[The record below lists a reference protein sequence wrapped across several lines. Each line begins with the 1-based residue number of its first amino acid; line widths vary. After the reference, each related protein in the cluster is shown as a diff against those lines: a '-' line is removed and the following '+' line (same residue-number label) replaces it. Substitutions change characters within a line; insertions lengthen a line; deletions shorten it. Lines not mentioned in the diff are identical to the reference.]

1 MAMTIEQES
10 GLSYI
15 QDTLREYGFSSQEA
29 AELTEWAK
37 GEIVNGSSPILIRQR
52 LWEQPAFKRRFKVIF
67 DRRDRGLPAISPSEV
82 LEYERRARQLFQEA
96 GLPPGFYD
104 SPDDFYNF
112 MLNDVSIS
120 ELNSRVEV
128 ARTLLYSVSQEDRL
142 EMKRLYGLTDGQEVA
157 YVLDSTRA
165 LPLLQNQFNAA
176 RTSGAA
182 LRSGYGQLFKDE
194 AEKLAMAGITAEQA
208 ARGFGSLVEGKQLF
222 GALPGLENS
231 EDAITRSQ
239 QLSGTF
245 TGDSLAAL
253 KIRRRAEMRVAA
265 FQSGGGFVAD
275 REGFSGL
282 GSSSK

>member
-1 MAMTIEQES
+1 MALTIEQES

-15 QDTLREYGFSSQEA
+15 QDTLREYGFSEQEA
-29 AELTEWAK
+29 NDLTEWAK

-67 DRRDRGLPAISPSEV
+67 DRRDKGLPAISPSEV

-112 MLNDVSIS
+112 LVNDVSIS
-120 ELNSRVEV
+120 ELNGRVEI
-128 ARTLLYSVSQEDRL
+128 ARTMLYSVSQEDRL
-142 EMKRLYGLTDGQEVA
+142 EMKRLYGFTEGQEIA
-157 YVLDSTRA
+157 YVLDNKRA

-182 LRSGYGQLFKDE
+182 LRSGYGQLFRDE
-194 AEKLAMAGITAEQA
+194 AERLAIAGVSAEA
-208 ARGFGSLVEGKQLF
+208 AAQGFGALVSSKELF
-222 GALPGLENS
+222 NALPGLEAS
-231 EDAITRSQ
+231 EDTITRAE
-239 QLSGTF
+239 QLAGTF
-245 TGDSLAAL
+245 TGDAVAAG

-265 FQSGGGFVAD
+265 FQGGGGFVAD
-275 REGFSGL
+275 REGFAGL
-282 GSSSK
+282 GSSNS

>member
-1 MAMTIEQES
+1 MALTEDQQS
-10 GLSYI
+10 GLAYI
-15 QDTLREYGFSSQEA
+15 QDTLREYGFSEAEA
-29 AELTEWAK
+29 AELTTWAK
-37 GEIVNGSSPILIRQR
+37 EEIVNGSSPILVRQR

-120 ELNSRVEV
+120 ELNGRVEI
-128 ARTLLYSVSQEDRL
+128 ARTILYSASQEERL
-142 EMKRLYGLTDGQEVA
+142 EMKRLYGLTDGQEIA
-157 YVLDSTRA
+157 YVLDSSRA

-182 LRSGYGQLFKDE
+182 LRSGYGQLFRDE
-194 AEKLAMAGITAEQA
+194 TERLAMAGVSTESAE
-208 ARGFGSLVEGKQLF
+208 RGFGSLVQGRQLF
-222 GALPGLENS
+222 NALPGLENT
-231 EDAITRSQ
+231 EDTISREE

-245 TGDSLAAL
+245 TGNAFAAE

-265 FQSGGGFVAD
+265 FSGGGTFVAD
-275 REGFSGL
+275 REGFAGL
-282 GSSSK
+282 GSSNS